1 MTAQL
6 FQTSGNPIP
15 ANAFAGYIVTR
26 DGKRLRY
33 ARFAAEGRPLQG
45 TVVII
50 PGRNECIE
58 KYFETITNLSQRG
71 FGCAILDLRGQGGS
85 DRLVRDP
92 MKGFVSDFMDYASD
106 IEPFFRQVVLP
117 DCRGPYYV
125 LGHSTGSL
133 IALLAAP
140 NLANRVERMVLLS
153 PLLGFSGTSLSLRSV
168 QRLSSTLHA
177 IGLGGYIL
185 SGRGQKGPDQFAGNV
200 LTSDAARHSRNLAIY
215 REHPELSLG
224 GATATWVRAATAA
237 IDKFHDPEFLY
248 RLKVPFVMI
257 AAGMD
262 RVVDSRAA
270 EAYARQARTGSLTT
284 IDGAQHELLQERD
297 IFREQVFAAFD
308 AFVPGNVRA
317 LVSG

>member
-15 ANAFAGYIVTR
+15 ANAFAGYLVAR

-58 KYFETITNLSQRG
+58 KYFETITDLSQRG
-71 FGCAILDLRGQGGS
+71 FGCAIVDLRGQGGS
-85 DRLVRDP
+85 DRLVRNP
-92 MKGFVSDFMDYASD
+92 MKGHVSDFMDYAAD

-117 DCRGPYYV
+117 DCRGPYFV
-125 LGHSTGSL
+125 LAHSTGSL

-140 NLANRVERMVLLS
+140 HLANRVERMLLLS
-153 PLLGFSGTSLSLRSV
+153 PLLGFSGTSLSLRSI
-168 QRLSSTLHA
+168 RRISSSLHA
-177 IGLGGYIL
+177 VGLGGYVM
-185 SGRGQKGPDQFAGNV
+185 SDKGKAPAPFAGNI
-200 LTSDAARHSRNLAIY
+200 LTGDATRYSRNLAIY
-215 REHPELSLG
+215 HEHPELAIG
-224 GATATWVRAATAA
+224 GATATWVRATATAIA
-237 IDKFHDPEFLY
+237 KVHDPEFIY
-248 RLKVPFVMI
+248 RLKVPFMMI

-262 RVVDSRAA
+262 KVVDSRAT
-270 EAYARQARTGSLTT
+270 EAYARQARTGSLIT
-284 IDGAQHELLQERD
+284 IDGARHELLQERD
-297 IFREQVFAAFD
+297 IFREQVLAAFD
-308 AFVPGNVRA
+308 AFVPGTSRA